1 MKHVIQH
8 AYDYRI
14 FKGSKEQENNERKK
28 AVVSCVYVTFP
39 TL

>member
-8 AYDYRI
+8 ANDNRI
-14 FKGSKEQENNERKK
+14 FEAGKEQENNERKK

-39 TL
+39 TF